1 MYDSDSSDAKLG
13 IFYFIRSYI
22 MSKLSAKTR
31 MLNTLKKTS
40 GYNTFTTKQA
50 QVRFGISN
58 VAARIDEL
66 RQEGNCIYTN
76 TRILE
81 DGRKISYYRLGNPT
95 KAMIKSALSAGH
107 SFTA

>member
-1 MYDSDSSDAKLG
+1 MEYYMKT
-13 IFYFIRSYI
+13 
-22 MSKLSAKTR
+22 LSTKQK
-31 MLNTLKKTS
+31 MLAALKQTS

-50 QVRFGISN
+50 QRRFGIQN

-76 TRILE
+76 TKVV
-81 DGRKISYYRLGNPT
+81 DGKKVAYYRLGTPS
-95 KAMIKSALSAGH
+95 KALVQAALRAGY

>member
-1 MYDSDSSDAKLG
+1 MREFLLLTLIWS
-13 IFYFIRSYI
+13 FT
-22 MSKLSAKTR
+22 MSKNLSAKQK
-31 MLNTLKKTS
+31 MLATLKKQD

-50 QVRFGISN
+50 QKRFGITN

-66 RQEGNCIYTN
+66 RQEGHVIYTN
-76 TRILE
+76 KRTLE

-95 KAMIKSALSAGH
+95 KSMVKTALNAGY